1 LQSQDKLLEFMKTWG
16 FAISFAT
23 CQPGNRSEYI
33 HGGGAMQPAAGLK
46 PISQCTAVRYHRCD
60 VSFFWATVYKTVRP
74 MLSDHCSVCM
84 FGLSVCNVGV
94 LWPNGWMDQDE
105 TCYRGRPLSRSHCV
119 RWGPSPPLRCR
130 LDVAKF
136 SFRNRVVNE
145 WNILDEEI
153 ISGWSLAGFKRKL
166 DGHLRDKRGYI

>member
-1 LQSQDKLLEFMKTWG
+1 VYRAAASTRVVNYSSNFLLLEYSLISISGCKFPLPVAIFLQSQDKLLEFMKTWG

-94 LWPNGWMDQDE
+94 LWPNG
-105 TCYRGRPLSRSHCV
+105 
-119 RWGPSPPLRCR
+119 
-130 LDVAKF
+130 
-136 SFRNRVVNE
+136 
-145 WNILDEEI
+145 
-153 ISGWSLAGFKRKL
+153 
-166 DGHLRDKRGYI
+166 